1 MKVAFLLCQPL
12 VCHVPSA
19 VVTARF
25 HEPRSSSLFS
35 FISRLATS
43 STIAFT
49 TGYHLDAQY
58 SYPEHFAMSCNTQ
71 HECSRHDLH
80 TYTDIIIPARSML
93 ILGKGFKN
101 WQFYF
106 TPVTPKKYREASAQ
120 SSAFH
125 SNWNKISIT
134 PLGFATPDLIDGINK
149 HTNLGQP
156 HKANPIGYSTV
167 QSKLAPHSQV
177 AYYN

>member
-93 ILGKGFKN
+93 ILGKGFKIL
-101 WQFYF
+101 FY
-106 TPVTPKKYREASAQ
+106 TRHTQKIQRGLRPVECFSQ
-120 SSAFH
+120 QLEQNFH
-125 SNWNKISIT
+125 HT
-134 PLGFATPDLIDGINK
+134 LGFC
-149 HTNLGQP
+149 
-156 HKANPIGYSTV
+156 NP
-167 QSKLAPHSQV
+167 
-177 AYYN
+177 